1 MTALWYCIF
10 SHLFR
15 PDSTSPLQSWMVWS
29 MFWVERTKTLRSSS
43 RWRCLTPIAMFGE
56 YNQKWPQCAK
66 WGLALFCTN
75 PHTLTAILSC
85 FSHFVSLFSVRLLCH
100 HEKETVCDGR
110 RIVWEDLWL
119 CGVLWPQNPAVDYS
133 LPSSGKE
140 VKCLKGRYSFSR
152 QFYSKQFINTHLKSL
167 FCSQSMSSHQ
177 NEDCWT
183 LTHSQTIQHEDF
195 VSSSEQIWR
204 NLALHHL
211 LTNGPSAVNGC
222 RQNES
227 QTADKNIKIIH
238 K

>member
-85 FSHFVSLFSVRLLCH
+85 FSHFVSLFFSSVAVPPWKRDCMWWA
-100 HEKETVCDGR
+100 EDRMGR
-110 RIVWEDLWL
+110 FMTLWS
-119 CGVLWPQNPAVDYS
+119 PMTPK
-133 LPSSGKE
+133 PSSG
-140 VKCLKGRYSFSR
+140 LQSALFRKGGKVFKRT
-152 QFYSKQFINTHLKSL
+152 FIHLADNSI
-167 FCSQSMSSHQ
+167 QS
-177 NEDCWT
+177 
-183 LTHSQTIQHEDF
+183 
-195 VSSSEQIWR
+195 
-204 NLALHHL
+204 NL
-211 LTNGPSAVNGC
+211 
-222 RQNES
+222 
-227 QTADKNIKIIH
+227 
-238 K
+238 